1 MQLTRYNASYR
12 NFDNLS
18 IFTIQSLPMFQDFLV
33 KIMFETLSMLW
44 TRRPT
49 LPSPSLQRTTHLEM
63 SIKFKLQLYKSLKLN
78 LWKGQLKPA
87 EPRIGEGTSWA
98 LTDEVFHWEAFLP
111 SSSDMSDHIR
121 VLATW
126 RLKGT
131 TQRLPLMIK
140 LTFQWQQVVA
150 QTSQSTWS
158 ADLILVDAVFSF
170 IFGRRWFSFYI
181 SLLLKSKW
189 LLWRWTPLLPATE
202 DRRWGRAS
210 SGHLCTID

>member
-1 MQLTRYNASYR
+1 MQLTRYNASYC
-12 NFDNLS
+12 NLS

-98 LTDEVFHWEAFLP
+98 LTDKVFHWEAFLP

-126 RLKGT
+126 RLAASLWKQPHKG
-131 TQRLPLMIK
+131 
-140 LTFQWQQVVA
+140 FHW
-150 QTSQSTWS
+150 
-158 ADLILVDAVFSF
+158 
-170 IFGRRWFSFYI
+170 
-181 SLLLKSKW
+181 W
-189 LLWRWTPLLPATE
+189 LNSP
-202 DRRWGRAS
+202 S
-210 SGHLCTID
+210 SGNRCWLRLHNGHDPAVLI